1 METIKIIK
9 LINGDDIVCS
19 FPKKQL
25 EQKSPLIRIEKP
37 LLIKY
42 VPQLTSM
49 GIKDYIALIK
59 WAAYTNDSVITIPKD
74 KILTITNAS
83 SEMGK
88 SYSHM
93 ANNYDK
99 IEEAKKDDNTYKRQ
113 AFSDKDNQQLNE
125 IFDEIGDDEF
135 NEHTPLFKKK
145 TLHQGT
151 RSSYSKGYT
160 PIISKT
166 EKKSML
172 I

>member
-1 METIKIIK
+1 MEEVKIIK

-25 EQKSPLIRIEKP
+25 EQKSPLIRIVKP

-42 VPQLTSM
+42 VPQLTPM
-49 GIKDYIALIK
+49 GFKDYIALIK

-93 ANNYDK
+93 ASNYDK
-99 IEEAKKDDNTYKRQ
+99 IEEAKKDDQAYKRTH
-113 AFSDKDNQQLNE
+113 FSKEDNDKINE
-125 IFDEIGDDEF
+125 IFDELGDDELNDIKRSF
-135 NEHTPLFKKK
+135 NTIKKK
-145 TLHQGT
+145 TLH
-151 RSSYSKGYT
+151 
-160 PIISKT
+160 
-166 EKKSML
+166 
-172 I
+172 

>member
-1 METIKIIK
+1 MHQPMEHIKIIK

-25 EQKSPLIRIEKP
+25 EQKSPLIRIVKP

-59 WAAYTNDSVITIPKD
+59 WAAYTNDSIITIPKD

-88 SYSHM
+88 SYEHM

-99 IEEAKKDDNTYKRQ
+99 IEEAKKDNNSYRRQ
-113 AFSDKDNQQLNE
+113 AFSDEDNKKLNE
-125 IFDEIGDDEF
+125 IFDEVGDNDEF

-145 TLHQGT
+145 TLH
-151 RSSYSKGYT
+151 
-160 PIISKT
+160 
-166 EKKSML
+166 
-172 I
+172 

>member
-1 METIKIIK
+1 MHQPMETIKIIK

-99 IEEAKKDDNTYKRQ
+99 IEEAKKTIMPT
-113 AFSDKDNQQLNE
+113 KDRPFL
-125 IFDEIGDDEF
+125 
-135 NEHTPLFKKK
+135 TK
-145 TLHQGT
+145 
-151 RSSYSKGYT
+151 
-160 PIISKT
+160 II
-166 EKKSML
+166 KS
-172 I
+172 

>member
-1 METIKIIK
+1 MEHVKIIK
-9 LINGDDIVCS
+9 LVNGDDIVCS

-25 EQKSPLIRIEKP
+25 EQKSPLIRIVKP

-59 WAAYTNDSVITIPKD
+59 WAAYTNDTVITIPKD

-88 SYSHM
+88 SYEHM
-93 ANNYDK
+93 ASGYEKLDTP
-99 IEEAKKDDNTYKRQ
+99 KKDNDVYKRQ
-113 AFSDKDNQQLNE
+113 ALTDEDNKKLNE
-125 IFDEIGDDEF
+125 IFDEVGDNDEF

-145 TLHQGT
+145 TLH
-151 RSSYSKGYT
+151 
-160 PIISKT
+160 
-166 EKKSML
+166 
-172 I
+172 